1 MLFALLSLSAND
13 IQRIR
18 VRDTS
23 NTRRSYYN
31 RCTGMPKY
39 SCAGSA
45 LRCSYQGTYVP
56 SVRPPLEHSSIVAC
70 FAILKKHHDRV
81 FARLEQLKITVLV
94 HRRVSRQ
101 LTAIPFLL
109 LRLTL

>member
-1 MLFALLSLSAND
+1 MLFALLSLSANN
-13 IQRIR
+13 IQRIH
-18 VRDTS
+18 VQHTS
-23 NTRRSYYN
+23 NTRRSYYT

-56 SVRPPLEHSSIVAC
+56 SVRPLEHSSIVAC